1 MNQDLSDEAV
11 GVQIDAPA
19 KDGEANAALLD
30 YISSVGFFF
39 LSFFCVY
46 GMRFEFDVKLISSFI
61 FVIL

>member
-30 YISSVGFFF
+30 YISSVGFFL
-39 LSFFCVY
+39 LSFFVCVWNA
-46 GMRFEFDVKLISSFI
+46 V
-61 FVIL
+61 